1 MTYWT
6 IGPIFAAGSFFGI
19 LLMLDLGR
27 RLRRRRAAGDGGAAG
42 MGAVEGAVFALMGLL
57 VAFTFSGAAAR
68 FDGRRQ
74 LIVEEANDLG
84 TAYLRLDLLPP
95 GPRAA
100 VQETFRRYVDT
111 RLEAYRAIQDLGVV
125 RAKVAE
131 YQALQNEMWSQAV
144 AGCQQQSPQTACAV
158 LLLPALNA
166 VFDIASTRAAAVR
179 LHPPMVIYG
188 MLSVVALACA
198 LLAGFSMGTAAR
210 RSWLHVVGF
219 AAILA
224 LTIWVT
230 VDLEYPRLG
239 LIRVDDFDQL
249 LIDVRAGM
257 R

>member
-6 IGPIFAAGSFFGI
+6 IGPLFAAGAFFGI

-27 RLRRRRAAGDGGAAG
+27 RVRRRRAAGDGGTG
-42 MGAVEGAVFALMGLL
+42 LGAVEGAVFALMGLL
-57 VAFTFSGAAAR
+57 VAFTFSGAATR
-68 FDGRRQ
+68 FDGRRN

-95 GPRAA
+95 EPRAA
-100 VQETFRRYVDT
+100 AQESFRRYVDT
-111 RLEAYRAIQDLGVV
+111 RLEAYRAVQDPELV

-131 YQALQNEMWSQAV
+131 YQALQNQMWAQAV
-144 AGCQQQSPQTACAV
+144 AGCQQAPGTACAV

-166 VFDIASTRAAAVR
+166 VFDIASTRAAAIRV
-179 LHPPMVIYG
+179 HPPVIIFV
-188 MLSVVALACA
+188 MLGLVAFACA
-198 LLAGFSMGTAAR
+198 LLAGFSMGADAR
-210 RSWLHVVGF
+210 RSWIHVVGF

-249 LIDVRAGM
+249 LVDVRAGM